1 MKNREP
7 GIKKGGINIKGI
19 NGSGI
24 SVTMV
29 IAAAFI
35 LALTAMVFTPRAF
48 FPMEAMTGEP
58 EAAAATE
65 SESGPGDDS
74 RPRVRAAES
83 AARAAEASAIA
94 AEAAAKIATTR
105 GDGNNNNNNNWR
117 RLVDEKTMKIYLG
130 ESDWNFI
137 GVMTLRFVM
146 NILFA
151 YVLISLIYSREHR
164 IREYSF
170 SFFVSNILIF
180 MVTSLLASVRV
191 RTGFAFGL
199 FAILSILR
207 YRTEQIQIREMTFLF
222 ASIILGVI
230 NSLATADLTI
240 FAVLWAN
247 VILCMFVYLC
257 DQVFMGQTDQILLVY
272 DNTKLLG
279 KDKKKELHEDIKNRF
294 GYDVVKVVIIKMN
307 YLTDSAEVKL
317 VYKRK

>member
-1 MKNREP
+1 LKNK
-7 GIKKGGINIKGI
+7 GIGNGSINVKGPNIWGINV
-19 NGSGI
+19 S
-24 SVTMV
+24 TV
-29 IAAAFI
+29 IVALFFF
-35 LALTAMVFTPRAF
+35 ALTALHFTPSAF
-48 FPMEAMTGEP
+48 FPPEAMGM
-58 EAAAATE
+58 TE
-65 SESGPGDDS
+65 EKPTADGDEVSSDNDS
-74 RPRVRAAES
+74 KPRIRAAES
-83 AARAAEASAIA
+83 AARAAEASAKA
-94 AEAAAKIATTR
+94 AEAAAKIATTQ
-105 GDGNNNNNNNWR
+105 GDGDNNNRR

-137 GVMTLRFVM
+137 GVMTLRFIM
-146 NILFA
+146 NIIFA

-180 MVTSLLASVRV
+180 MVTSMLASVRV

-279 KDKKKELHEDIKNRF
+279 KDKKQELHADIKNRF
-294 GYDVVKVVIIKMN
+294 GYDVVKVVIIEMN
-307 YLTDSAEVKL
+307 YLTDSAKVKL